1 MTNKEKTE
9 VLLKWLS
16 ERKALMVKY
25 IEDEAGIPSTTIT
38 QAQKKGREIPAHH
51 WPALLPVLHRY
62 GMDKKLI
69 KVK

>member
-9 VLLKWLS
+9 TLLKWLS
-16 ERKALMVKY
+16 EYKAINEKI
-25 IEDEAGIPSTTIT
+25 IEQEAGIPSTTIA
-38 QAQKKGREIPAHH
+38 QARRGREIPARH
-51 WPALLPVLHRY
+51 WPALVLVLKRY

>member
-9 VLLKWLS
+9 TLLKWLS
-16 ERKALMVKY
+16 EYKAINEKI
-25 IEDEAGIPSTTIT
+25 IEQEAGIPATTIA
-38 QAQKKGREIPAHH
+38 QARRGREIPAHH
-51 WPALLPVLHRY
+51 WPALLPILRRY